1 MWGTTLVMT
10 RKRKNGQNTNVT
22 RAAKI
27 TDTTTASQ
35 LVLTTLEGNEN
46 QDWQEQQS
54 FMVLVRGAVE
64 TKTSDKGNGTS

>member
-1 MWGTTLVMT
+1 MT